1 MSKHSEHSPET
12 STDEHHAEA
21 EKAESP
27 QNVSPDGITAGA
39 ETAPDPAK
47 EAGGAA
53 NGIDLLAKLDSLEAE
68 KAELNDRYLR
78 KAAEF
83 ENYRKRMIKE
93 KEDTRIYANTELLV
107 DLVSLIDDFDRAIQS
122 SEAGQDFKVLH
133 DGISMIQKSFLTKL
147 EGRYGLKRYD
157 SAGEAFDPA
166 RHEAVMAEQRADIDQ
181 AVVIED
187 FMKGYCLHDR
197 IIRPAK
203 VKVAMPA
210 KQDGPPPDGAPGA

>member
-1 MSKHSEHSPET
+1 MSKHSDHSPET
-12 STDEHHAEA
+12 SADELHAEA
-21 EKAESP
+21 AQAESSQDLP
-27 QNVSPDGITAGA
+27 PDAPGAGA
-39 ETAPDPAK
+39 EAAQDQA
-47 EAGGAA
+47 AGADFGGA
-53 NGIDLLAKLDSLEAE
+53 DLQARIDSLEAE
-68 KAELNDRYLR
+68 KSELNDRYLR

-93 KEDTRIYANTELLV
+93 KEETRVYANTELLV

-133 DGISMIQKSFLTKL
+133 DGISMIQKAFLAKL

-166 RHEAVMAEQRADIDQ
+166 RHEAVMAEQRPDIDQ
-181 AVVIED
+181 AIVIED
-187 FMKGYCLHDR
+187 FMKGYCLHER

-210 KQDGPPPDGAPGA
+210 KQDGPPPERSPEA